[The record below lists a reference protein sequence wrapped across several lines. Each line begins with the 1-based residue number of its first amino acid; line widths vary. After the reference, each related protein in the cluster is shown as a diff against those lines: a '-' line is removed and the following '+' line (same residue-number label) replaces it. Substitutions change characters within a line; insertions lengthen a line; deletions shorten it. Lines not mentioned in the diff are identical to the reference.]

1 MHFHFINVFTNT
13 YDIEIYIVLLVMFM
27 NTLILI
33 HFMLNFDRG
42 LIDIIFFISGM
53 YPLHLSHFLPG
64 KSKIQSI
71 FSHPV

>member
-1 MHFHFINVFTNT
+1 MYFHFINVFTNT

-42 LIDIIFFISGM
+42 LIDIIFFYFRYVPTS
-53 YPLHLSHFLPG
+53 SVSLPAW
-64 KSKIQSI
+64 
-71 FSHPV
+71 